1 MPSQAFRDTVPS
13 QESGGVAGKR
23 SQKPEYTKA
32 ARKPTL
38 QTDKSVPAT
47 DKGGLFS
54 STDSLGAKGETDGA
68 PRRCGCGQTFAGDQG
83 RQFVKHALTCPKGS
97 PVGCPKTAVA
107 PGRRVLKSQ
116 S

>member
-1 MPSQAFRDTVPS
+1 MPPQAFRDTVPS
-13 QESGGVAGKR
+13 QESGGVTSKC
-23 SQKPEYTKA
+23 SQKPEYIKA

-38 QTDKSVPAT
+38 RPDKSV
-47 DKGGLFS
+47 LSS
-54 STDSLGAKGETDGA
+54 STDSLGAKGEADGA

-97 PVGCPKTAVA
+97 PVGRPKTAVA
-107 PGRRVLKSQ
+107 PGRRVLQSQ